1 MFYPKIQ
8 TVEQLLQDYDLVPV
22 FFEVLGDMYTPIQI
36 FHKLQ
41 ATQENC
47 FILESVDQKNQWGR
61 YSFIGINPK
70 CEIKI
75 TKGQAIIK
83 SASEQETVGI
93 ANIKEFL
100 KTQMQKYQ
108 APIFPEKP
116 KLTGGFVGYFAYDS
130 VRYIEERLVNIPED
144 ELQMPDC
151 QLFLYDELIAFDHF
165 TNKMVFIMNIY
176 KNKESI
182 AAQYKAVQTKI
193 RALITQLEKE
203 EIKLVGAENSKPLTV
218 KANYTTDEY
227 YQLINQAKEH
237 IIAGDIFQVVL
248 SKRFTIDNPPDSFA
262 VYRQLRMSNPSPYL
276 YYFKNPEYAIV
287 GASPE
292 MLVNVTQSVVTTK
305 PIAGTVPRGKD
316 KQDDLRLEEK
326 LLNDPK
332 ERAEHTM
339 LVDLGRNDVG
349 RVAKF
354 GTVEVTDFMKV
365 ERYSKVMHLVSDVKG
380 ILQEGLTAVDAL
392 FAALPAGT
400 LSGAPKV
407 RAMEIIDALENRKR
421 CLYGGTIGYLG
432 FDGNMDTCIAIRT
445 LLYKNGKAY
454 AQAGGGIVAES
465 VPETEN
471 EEVENKVRAILEAVK
486 RAAQVKG
493 GHNND
498 LDN

>member
-8 TVEQLLQDYDLVPV
+8 AVEQLLQEYDLVPV

-41 ATQENC
+41 AEQEHC

-70 CEIKI
+70 LEIKI
-75 TKGQAIIK
+75 AQGEAEIK
-83 SASEQETVGI
+83 SNGQQELV
-93 ANIKEFL
+93 AVNNIKTFL
-100 KTQMQKYQ
+100 KQQLQKYR
-108 APIFPEKP
+108 APVFPEKP

-130 VRYIEERLVNIPED
+130 VRYIEERLLNIPED
-144 ELQMPDC
+144 ELQLPDC
-151 QLFLYDELIAFDHF
+151 QLFLYDELVAFDHF

-176 KNKESI
+176 KDQGDI
-182 AAQYKAVQTKI
+182 GGQYETIKAKVAELLAK
-193 RALITQLEKE
+193 LEKIVVAVPKPYKQE
-203 EIKLVGAENSKPLTV
+203 PLVV
-218 KANYTTDEY
+218 KANYDNQEY
-227 YQLINQAKEH
+227 YQLVDKAKEY
-237 IIAGDIFQVVL
+237 IVAGDIFQVVL
-248 SKRFTIDNPPDSFA
+248 SKRFTIENPPDPFA

-292 MLVNVTQSVVTTK
+292 MLVNVTQGVITTK

-316 KQDDLRLEEK
+316 QQEDLFLEKK
-326 LLNDPK
+326 LLLDPK

-380 ILQEGLTAVDAL
+380 ILQDGLTAVDAL

-407 RAMEIIDALENRKR
+407 RAMEIIDQLENRKR

-432 FDGNMDTCIAIRT
+432 FDGNMDPCIAIRT

-454 AQAGGGIVAES
+454 AQAGGGIVADS
-465 VPETEN
+465 VPEMEN
-471 EEVENKVRAILEAVK
+471 EEIENKVRAILEAVK
-486 RAAQVKG
+486 QAART
-493 GHNND
+493 N
-498 LDN
+498 

>member
-70 CEIKI
+70 LEIKI
-75 TKGQAIIK
+75 AQGQAIIK
-83 SASEQETVGI
+83 SEREQETVGI
-93 ANIKEFL
+93 TNIKEFL

-176 KNKESI
+176 KNKDSI
-182 AAQYKAVQTKI
+182 AAQYKAVQTKVS
-193 RALITQLEKE
+193 ALIAQLEKE
-203 EIKLVGAENSKPLTV
+203 EIKLVGVKNSKPLTV

-292 MLVNVTQSVVTTK
+292 MLVNVTQSVITTK

>member
-8 TVEQLLQDYDLVPV
+8 TVEQLLQEYDLVPI
-22 FFEVLGDMYTPIQI
+22 FYEVLGDMYTPIQI

-41 ATQENC
+41 AAQEHC

-70 CEIKI
+70 VEIKI
-75 TKGQAIIK
+75 ANGQAEVK
-83 SASEQETVGI
+83 SQDKQETFVVDDLKG
-93 ANIKEFL
+93 FL
-100 KTQMQKYQ
+100 KRQMQNYR
-108 APIFPEKP
+108 APAFPEKP

-130 VRYIEERLVNIPED
+130 VRYIEERLVNVPED

-151 QLFLYDELIAFDHF
+151 QLFLYDELVAFDHF

-176 KNKESI
+176 KNQGDIEQQYAAVKVRITELI
-182 AAQYKAVQTKI
+182 ASLEAAEINVKQPTDPGKLTVTANYSDEQYY
-193 RALITQLEKE
+193 ALINK
-203 EIKLVGAENSKPLTV
+203 
-218 KANYTTDEY
+218 
-227 YQLINQAKEH
+227 AKEH
-237 IIAGDIFQVVL
+237 IVAGDIFQVVL
-248 SKRFTIDNPPDSFA
+248 SKRFIITNPPDPFA

-276 YYFKNPEYAIV
+276 YYFKNPQYAIV

-292 MLVNVTQSVVTTK
+292 MLVNVTQGIITTK

-316 KQDDLRLEEK
+316 KQEDLFLEQK
-326 LLNDPK
+326 LRNDPK

-349 RVAKF
+349 RVSKF

-407 RAMEIIDALENRKR
+407 RAMEIIDELENRKR

-454 AQAGGGIVAES
+454 AQAGGGIVLES

-471 EEVENKVRAILEAVK
+471 EEVQNKVRAILEAVK
-486 RAAQVKG
+486 QAAK
-493 GHNND
+493 N
-498 LDN
+498 